1 MSENPE
7 PKKAKAKFSLGRGL
21 SSILSDAE
29 PADLPAPGG
38 GSAGPSTQTE
48 VSTALSIVNIPVANI
63 EPNPFQ
69 PRIDFDPEQLQELA
83 DSIAVHG
90 LVQPVTLRRLGGE
103 HYQLIA
109 GERRWRAAQLAGLTE
124 IPAYIRLA
132 NDEQML
138 EMALVENVQRQ
149 DLNPIEMALSYRRLM
164 DECSLIIEQVAE
176 KIGKKRPTIN
186 NYLRLLKLPPDIQV
200 ALRDGRLSMGHARP
214 LITVDNPDVQL
225 DIFKAILEEGLSVR
239 QVEER
244 IQELGSKPRAETR
257 KPANK
262 LPDLYELQ
270 IREFQRNL
278 ATRFQT
284 RVQIQANPEG
294 RGEIKIQFFSNDDL
308 NRLLELLA

>member
-1 MSENPE
+1 
-7 PKKAKAKFSLGRGL
+7 
-21 SSILSDAE
+21 
-29 PADLPAPGG
+29 
-38 GSAGPSTQTE
+38 
-48 VSTALSIVNIPVANI
+48 
-63 EPNPFQ
+63 
-69 PRIDFDPEQLQELA
+69 
-83 DSIAVHG
+83 
-90 LVQPVTLRRLGGE
+90 
-103 HYQLIA
+103 
-109 GERRWRAAQLAGLTE
+109 
-124 IPAYIRLA
+124 
-132 NDEQML
+132 
-138 EMALVENVQRQ
+138 MALVENVQRQ

-164 DECSLIIEQVAE
+164 DECNLIIEQVAE

-200 ALRDGRLSMGHARP
+200 ALRDSRLSMGHARP
-214 LITVDNPDVQL
+214 LITIDNPDVQL
-225 DIFKAILEEGLSVR
+225 DIFRAILEEGLSVR

-244 IQELGSKPRAETR
+244 IQELGSKPRTENR

-278 ATRFQT
+278 TSRFQT